1 MRATLRLLCRRRRQ
15 AHKDTDEPQRVCAIG
30 TARTERPNSAS
41 EKISR
46 LRCWTQI
53 FASSPRSGFN
63 AVAQV
68 RQATSNVATM
78 DASPRSAKEPEQA
91 QGRICSSTK

>member
-46 LRCWTQI
+46 LRCWTKG
-53 FASSPRSGFN
+53 FTCLSGP
-63 AVAQV
+63 V
-68 RQATSNVATM
+68 
-78 DASPRSAKEPEQA
+78 EL
-91 QGRICSSTK
+91 RIRGILPSERRRL

>member
-41 EKISR
+41 EN
-46 LRCWTQI
+46 
-53 FASSPRSGFN
+53 FAPEVLDERIHLSLRSG
-63 AVAQV
+63 
-68 RQATSNVATM
+68 
-78 DASPRSAKEPEQA
+78 
-91 QGRICSSTK
+91 